1 MSVPTQPLSAPEPPP
16 PVPWSTLD
24 EKMRAIVAV
33 VILAG
38 FFGYLALVTWHPAL
52 LPGDTLGMILGGL
65 GTLATGVVTFYFGSS
80 QGSAAKD
87 KTIAKQVDNA

>member
-1 MSVPTQPLSAPEPPP
+1 
-16 PVPWSTLD
+16 
-24 EKMRAIVAV
+24 MRAIVAV

-52 LPGDTLGMILGGL
+52 LPGDTLGMILGAL

-80 QGSAAKD
+80 QGSSQKD
-87 KTIAKQVDNA
+87 KVIAKQASDA

>member
-1 MSVPTQPLSAPEPPP
+1 
-16 PVPWSTLD
+16 
-24 EKMRAIVAV
+24 MRAIVAV

-65 GTLATGVVTFYFGSS
+65 IAISGAVVQFYFGTTA
-80 QGSAAKD
+80 GSTAKD
-87 KTIAKQVDNA
+87 KTIAKQAANGR

>member
-1 MSVPTQPLSAPEPPP
+1 
-16 PVPWSTLD
+16 
-24 EKMRAIVAV
+24 MRAIVAV

-65 GTLATGVVTFYFGSS
+65 IAISGAVVQFYFGTTA
-80 QGSAAKD
+80 GSTAKD
-87 KTIAKQVDNA
+87 KTGGQWALISHRSPTNSRCPATSACSRVRG